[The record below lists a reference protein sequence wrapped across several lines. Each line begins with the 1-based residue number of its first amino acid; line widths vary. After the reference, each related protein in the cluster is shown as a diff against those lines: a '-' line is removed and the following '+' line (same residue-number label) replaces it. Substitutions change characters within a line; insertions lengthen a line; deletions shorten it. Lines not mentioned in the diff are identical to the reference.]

1 MPFYKSWYE
10 NSDCEYLLCTPE
22 GKHFEYRNYYDSYWT
37 PFINDLDFE
46 HKPHDT
52 RHTCISMLAE
62 ANIDQTT
69 IKKIVGHSGAMSLTK
84 RVYTHLDIENLINAI
99 NQI

>member
-1 MPFYKSWYE
+1 
-10 NSDCEYLLCTPE
+10 
-22 GKHFEYRNYYDSYWT
+22 
-37 PFINDLDFE
+37 
-46 HKPHDT
+46 
-52 RHTCISMLAE
+52 MLAE

-69 IKKIVGHSGAMSLTK
+69 IKKIVGHSGAMSLTE